1 MLGKRRRQV
10 RVHVQDGPTIEGVLA
25 ARTRH
30 AYVIWAPKLLRSDA
44 QPTELVGHVEVPRDR
59 VLFFQVLD

>member
-25 ARTRH
+25 DRTRH
-30 AYVIWAPKLLRSDA
+30 AYVIWAPKLLSGT
-44 QPTELVGHVEVPRDR
+44 QSTELSGHVEVPRER
-59 VLFFQVLD
+59 VLFFQVTD

>member
-1 MLGKRRRQV
+1 MFGKRKRQV

-30 AYVIWAPKLLRSDA
+30 AYVIWAPKVLTST
-44 QPTELVGHVEVPRDR
+44 QPTELSGHVEVPRDR
-59 VLFFQVLD
+59 VLFFQVTG